1 MLAVHGRLEK
11 SPVISTYVNRQGRID
26 TVGISNFELQSAIAT
41 FYLKNPEDSEIVPRL
56 YTQMYNG
63 DFSQVAPNVMILKKY
78 IYSRIRPMP
87 FSMDMQSGISQ
98 DRKCVVKR
106 QIDDAILGSTINF
119 LQFKWMQTTNFRQL
133 PKQFRKMKPN
143 KVDALLL
150 SGTMDGRTYVSS
162 AIELAKKFKNGRHII
177 IENAGHDL
185 YMQSP
190 LVSETVLA
198 FFKEKEIGINRMKLE
213 PILFE

>member
-1 MLAVHGRLEK
+1 MA
-11 SPVISTYVNRQGRID
+11 
-26 TVGISNFELQSAIAT
+26 
-41 FYLKNPEDSEIVPRL
+41 
-56 YTQMYNG
+56 
-63 DFSQVAPNVMILKKY
+63 
-78 IYSRIRPMP
+78 
-87 FSMDMQSGISQ
+87 FSMDMQSGISLT
-98 DRKCVVKR
+98 RKRIMKR

-119 LQFKWMQTTNFRQL
+119 LQFEWMQTTNFRQL

-150 SGTMDGRTYVSS
+150 SGTMDGRTYTSS

-198 FFKEKEIGINRMKLE
+198 FFKEKEIGINRIKLK